1 MANPVNRITGF
12 LGLLM
17 LGAISYQLVAGQITL
32 VAAGGRAAMTL
43 AAVVLVRRLGH
54 FGMDVLAGAM
64 EREAAHPQR
73 RRTDVTDQTAA

>member
-1 MANPVNRITGF
+1 MANPVSRITGF

-43 AAVVLVRRLGH
+43 LAVILVRRIGH

-64 EREAAHPQR
+64 EREAANHRR
-73 RRTDVTDQTAA
+73 RRTDVTDRTTA

>member
-1 MANPVNRITGF
+1 MANPVSRITGL

-17 LGAISYQLVAGQITL
+17 LGAISYQLVVGQVTL

-43 AAVVLVRRLGH
+43 AAVILVRRLGH

-64 EREAAHPQR
+64 EREAVNPQR
-73 RRTDVTDQTAA
+73 RRTDVTDRQSA